1 MHPEQL
7 LQLAKDR
14 QSQLLAESRQVF
26 PDVSHRRRGL
36 VSRLRRPRP
45 DRDLFR

>member
-14 QSQLLAESRQVF
+14 QGELLAQSRQVF
-26 PDVSHRRRGL
+26 PDVSRRRRGL
-36 VSRLRRPRP
+36 VSRLRRTRP
-45 DRDLFR
+45 DRDLFY